1 MAAVKTLRS
10 ILNELRLASP
20 SGSIKDSLA
29 TQYILTQ
36 FRKYQTTDEFLCKEK
51 DEMLFLGQTY
61 HCYLQSLRVYKKINN
76 DYKGDGERSVRDTA
90 NMVGFKL
97 PHDPK

>member
-20 SGSIKDSLA
+20 NGSIKDSLA
-29 TQYILTQ
+29 SQYVIAQ
-36 FRKYQTTDEFLCKEK
+36 FRKYQTTDEQLCKEK

-61 HCYLQSLRVYKKINN
+61 QCYLESMRNYKRIND
-76 DYKGDGERSVRDTA
+76 DYKGAGERSVKDTA
-90 NMVGFKL
+90 SLVGFKL